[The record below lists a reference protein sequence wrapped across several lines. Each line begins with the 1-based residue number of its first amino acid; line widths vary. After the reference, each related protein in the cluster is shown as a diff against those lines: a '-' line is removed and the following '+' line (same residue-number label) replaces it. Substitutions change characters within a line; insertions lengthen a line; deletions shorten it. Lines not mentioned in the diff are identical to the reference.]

1 MNWYKIAQENLD
13 QLDLFEDERHEERE
27 FQGSG
32 IDLIDTFSMNSAHFA
47 VFRIKNRNYAYR
59 LSFPAWLKTIES
71 MARRSGGRALNWAK
85 LKASTAYEVADDFP
99 AVGSIIR
106 EIN

>member
-1 MNWYKIAQENLD
+1 MNWYKKAQNED
-13 QLDLFEDERHEERE
+13 QLDLFEGERLEERP

-32 IDLIDTFSMNSAHFA
+32 IDLIDTFSMHGAHFA
-47 VFRIKNRNYAYR
+47 IFRIKNRNYAYR
-59 LSFPAWLKTIES
+59 LSFSTWLKTIES
-71 MARRSGGRALNWAK
+71 IARRSGGRALNWAK
-85 LKASTAYEVADDFP
+85 IKASAAYEVADDFP